1 VSKKAKSIEAF
12 SYQGVIF
19 SFNVFGQIGPPNF
32 LSMAMIGL
40 ANYFHLL
47 TFANEHSFGGVGI
60 WKILEGGN
68 QPEWIAFV
76 VLVV

>member
-47 TFANEHSFGGVGI
+47 TFANEHSFGGWEFG
-60 WKILEGGN
+60 KFLKGETNRNG
-68 QPEWIAFV
+68 
-76 VLVV
+76 LHLLY